1 MYKYTSKK
9 NKGIKWHRTH
19 KRQNWALTSE
29 TLGWVIAADL
39 TQGPKTEWQIQKD
52 ANAERHKHRKPRA
65 AGETSGGSAGS
76 STHTGPGAEEAAE
89 ATTPSSTLASSK
101 ISTQSRFLIQDIRIC
116 HARRLHPPPFH
127 SAPNKTL
134 TYCKSLPFFYFLAF
148 KKADCSIF
156 TLSVGRLVGWRHH

>member
-19 KRQNWALTSE
+19 KRQNWALTCE
-29 TLGWVIAADL
+29 TLGWVIEADL

-52 ANAERHKHRKPRA
+52 VNAERHKHRKTGA

-116 HARRLHPPPFH
+116 HARRLHPPPPPPSISF
-127 SAPNKTL
+127 S
-134 TYCKSLPFFYFLAF
+134 TYQNFNLFQIVTTF
-148 KKADCSIF
+148 I
-156 TLSVGRLVGWRHH
+156 